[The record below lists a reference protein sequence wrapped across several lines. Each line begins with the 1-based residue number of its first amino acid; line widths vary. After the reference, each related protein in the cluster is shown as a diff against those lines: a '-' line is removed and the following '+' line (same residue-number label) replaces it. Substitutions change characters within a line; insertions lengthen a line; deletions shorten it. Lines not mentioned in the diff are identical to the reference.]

1 MTAVVEVDEQ
11 YAQKFQ
17 QFIKSMPKN
26 AIKLTWIKHNLD
38 AEIKRRIHA
47 IDSGE
52 EALTPY
58 AKGMDEIRNKLQFK
72 YGNI

>member
-26 AIKLTWIKHNLD
+26 SIKLTWIKHNLD

-47 IDSGE
+47 IDSE
-52 EALTPY
+52 EEVLTPY
-58 AKGMDEIRNKLQFK
+58 AEGMDEIRNRLQLK